1 MRKNK
6 TYTLFAGLLTLLAL
20 TGCKEEYDPIGNRIY
35 INEAAFKNVKSVP
48 VNVGE
53 KTVTDFTVRIADIMS
68 KDVNATLVVDETILN
83 EYNEKTLAN
92 YSLLPADKHS
102 FNKEVTIAS
111 GKTMAQPTVVTI
123 SPYDAAEGV
132 KYALPIRVI
141 GDGSVPE
148 ENWVPNIFCYST
160 SRGLSIHLI

>member
-6 TYTLFAGLLTLLAL
+6 AYTLFAGLLTLLAL

-102 FNKEVTIAS
+102 FNMHCPSE
-111 GKTMAQPTVVTI
+111 
-123 SPYDAAEGV
+123 
-132 KYALPIRVI
+132 
-141 GDGSVPE
+141 
-148 ENWVPNIFCYST
+148 
-160 SRGLSIHLI
+160 